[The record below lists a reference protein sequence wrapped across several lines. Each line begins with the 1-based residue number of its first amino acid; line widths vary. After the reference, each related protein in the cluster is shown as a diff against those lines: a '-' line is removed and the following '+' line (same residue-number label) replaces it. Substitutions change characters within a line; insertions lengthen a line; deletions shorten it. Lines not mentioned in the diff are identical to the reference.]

1 MLYFLVFWRSQL
13 YNQTF
18 ETAMIKNFNFIL
30 ACLFMISACQPTDK
44 KQSTP
49 SGISEVTISSAI
61 KAVSEK
67 IPDSNAALLEKGI
80 KHAASLW
87 RDTDG
92 TPEDFIKF
100 CSENYIANPAKKEAS
115 FTRFSEYLESL
126 YGHFNKLSLDMQ
138 ENVQLQKG
146 EVLPIDPLFAG
157 YNPGAHLMNDFY
169 DNKIAFI
176 VALNFPYYSTEEKN
190 QLGASWSSLE
200 WGYARMGDVFSS
212 HVPSELVQLSSKV
225 TAEADAYIA
234 DYNIYMGNLL
244 NKDSKKL
251 FPENMV
257 LLSHW
262 NLRDEIKANYA
273 NKEVGFEKQGL
284 IYQVMQR
291 IVDQSIPKVVINSG
305 KQDWNPVTNE
315 VFVSGTKTE
324 SAAETDG
331 RYQQILNNFHVY
343 QAVDK
348 YSPTMPTAI
357 QRAFS
362 AGMQIPQP
370 EVEKLFT
377 EFLGSPQIKE
387 VAAIIKKRLG
397 RKLSPWDIW
406 YDGFKARSSIS
417 EESLNQITEKKYP
430 NAKALEADLENLL
443 LKLGFT
449 KEKAAFIASRVSVD
463 PARGSGHAWGAQ
475 MKAEKAHL
483 RTRIP
488 ATGMNYK
495 GYNIAVHEFGHN
507 VEQTISL
514 NNVPNYM
521 INGVPNTAFTEAL
534 AFVFQ
539 ERDLFLLNMKDTNP
553 EKEYLKTVD
562 IFWSLYEIMG
572 VSLVDMKMWQWL
584 YANPNSTA
592 IQLKDAVLQIS
603 KAVWNSYY
611 APVFGMKDQTILGI
625 YSHMINSPMYLP
637 NYAFGHLIHFQLEE
651 HFKTHEFAP
660 EVLRIFALGQLTPN
674 EWMKQAVGTPLSNE
688 AILKATQTAV
698 EKLK

>member
-1 MLYFLVFWRSQL
+1 
-13 YNQTF
+13 
-18 ETAMIKNFNFIL
+18 MIKYFIFTL
-30 ACLFMISACQPTDK
+30 VCLVMISACQPSEK
-44 KQSTP
+44 KQITP
-49 SGISEVTISSAI
+49 AGISEATIAATI
-61 KAVSEK
+61 KAISEK
-67 IPDSNAALLEKGI
+67 NQGSAAAMIEKGV

-87 RDTDG
+87 RDADG
-92 TPEDFIKF
+92 TPEDFINF
-100 CSENYIANPAKKEAS
+100 CNENFIADATKKEAS
-115 FTRFSEYLESL
+115 FKRFSEYLESL
-126 YGHFNKLSLDMQ
+126 YGHFNKMSLDMQ

-169 DNKIAFI
+169 GNKIAFI

-190 QLGASWSSLE
+190 QLGDKWTPLE
-200 WGYARMGDVFSS
+200 WGYARLGDVFNSR
-212 HVPSELVQLSSKV
+212 VPSELVQQSSKIA
-225 TAEADAYIA
+225 AETDAYIA

-244 NKDSKKL
+244 NKDNKKL
-251 FPENMV
+251 FPEKMV

-262 NLRDEIKANYA
+262 NLRDEIKADYA
-273 NKEVGFEKQGL
+273 NKETGFEKQGL

-305 KQDWNPVTNE
+305 KQDWNPNTNE
-315 VFVSGTKTE
+315 VSVSGKKIE

-331 RYQQILNNFHVY
+331 RYQQILNTFHVY

-370 EVEKLFT
+370 EIEKQFT
-377 EFLGSPQIKE
+377 EFLASPQIKE
-387 VAAIIKKRLG
+387 VAAIIQKRLG
-397 RKLSPWDIW
+397 RELSPWDIW
-406 YDGFKARSSIS
+406 YDGFKTRSSIN
-417 EESLNQITEKKYP
+417 EEMLNSITEKKYP
-430 NAKALEADLENLL
+430 NAKALEADLGNIL

-463 PARGSGHAWGAQ
+463 PARGSGHAWGAS
-475 MKAEKAHL
+475 MKVEKAHL

-495 GYNIAVHEFGHN
+495 GYNIAIHEFGHN

-514 NNVPNYM
+514 NDVPNYM

-539 ERDLFLLNMKDTNP
+539 ERDLFLLNMKDNNP
-553 EKEYLKTVD
+553 EKEYLKTLD

-592 IQLKDAVLQIS
+592 IQLCDAVLQIS
-603 KAVWNSYY
+603 KDVWNSYY

-625 YSHMINSPMYLP
+625 YSHMVNSPMYLP

-674 EWMKQAVGTPLSNE
+674 EWMKQAVGAPLSNE
-688 AILKATQTAV
+688 AILKAAEVAV
-698 EKLK
+698 AKMK

>member
-1 MLYFLVFWRSQL
+1 
-13 YNQTF
+13 
-18 ETAMIKNFNFIL
+18 MIKNFIFIL
-30 ACLFMISACQPTDK
+30 ACFVMISACQPTE
-44 KQSTP
+44 KQQSA
-49 SGISEVTISSAI
+49 SGVITEATVLCTVKAISEKNKNCNVPS
-61 KAVSEK
+61 
-67 IPDSNAALLEKGI
+67 LEKGV

-87 RDTDG
+87 RVDDG
-92 TPEDFIKF
+92 TPANFIQF
-100 CSENYIANPAKKEAS
+100 CTENYLADPAKKEAS
-115 FTRFSEYLESL
+115 FKRLSEYMESL

-146 EVLPIDPLFAG
+146 EVLSIDPLFAG
-157 YNPGAHLMNDFY
+157 YNPGAHLINDFY

-190 QLGASWSSLE
+190 QLGSKWSPLE
-200 WGYARMGDVFSS
+200 WGYARLGDVFSS
-212 HVPSELVQLSSKV
+212 RVPSELVQLSSKV
-225 TAEADAYIA
+225 AAETDAYIA
-234 DYNIYMGNLL
+234 DYNIYMGHLL
-244 NKDSKKL
+244 NKNNQKL

-273 NKEVGFEKQGL
+273 NKEIGFEKQGL

-305 KQDWNPVTNE
+305 KQDWNPITNE
-315 VFVSGTKTE
+315 VTVSGKKTE
-324 SAAETDG
+324 SPAETDG
-331 RYQQILNNFHVY
+331 RYQQILNTFHSY
-343 QAVDK
+343 QAIDK
-348 YSPTMPTAI
+348 YSPDMPTAI

-377 EFLGSPQIKE
+377 EFLASPQIKE
-387 VAAIIKKRLG
+387 VAAIIQKRLG
-397 RKLSPWDIW
+397 RDLAPWDIW
-406 YDGFKARSSIS
+406 FDGFKARSSIN
-417 EESLNQITEKKYP
+417 EESLNAITEKKYP
-430 NAKALEADLENLL
+430 NAKALEDDLGNIL

-514 NNVPNYM
+514 NDVPNYM

-539 ERDLFLLNMKDTNP
+539 ERDLFLLNMKDNNP
-553 EKEYLKTVD
+553 DKEYLKTLD
-562 IFWSLYEIMG
+562 IFWSMYEIMG
-572 VSLVDMKMWQWL
+572 VSMVDMKMWQWL

-592 IQLKDAVLQIS
+592 VQLRDALLQIS
-603 KAVWNSYY
+603 KDVWNSYY
-611 APVFGMKDQTILGI
+611 APVFGMKDQTILGV
-625 YSHMINSPMYLP
+625 YSHMVNSPMYLP
-637 NYAFGHLIHFQLEE
+637 NYAFGDLIHFQLEE

-674 EWMKQAVGTPLSNE
+674 EWMKQAVGAPLSNE
-688 AILKATQTAV
+688 AILKAADLAIA
-698 EKLK
+698 KLKAP

>member
-1 MLYFLVFWRSQL
+1 
-13 YNQTF
+13 
-18 ETAMIKNFNFIL
+18 
-30 ACLFMISACQPTDK
+30 
-44 KQSTP
+44 
-49 SGISEVTISSAI
+49 
-61 KAVSEK
+61 
-67 IPDSNAALLEKGI
+67 
-80 KHAASLW
+80 
-87 RDTDG
+87 
-92 TPEDFIKF
+92 
-100 CSENYIANPAKKEAS
+100 
-115 FTRFSEYLESL
+115 
-126 YGHFNKLSLDMQ
+126 
-138 ENVQLQKG
+138 
-146 EVLPIDPLFAG
+146 
-157 YNPGAHLMNDFY
+157 
-169 DNKIAFI
+169 
-176 VALNFPYYSTEEKN
+176 
-190 QLGASWSSLE
+190 
-200 WGYARMGDVFSS
+200 
-212 HVPSELVQLSSKV
+212 
-225 TAEADAYIA
+225 
-234 DYNIYMGNLL
+234 
-244 NKDSKKL
+244 
-251 FPENMV
+251 MV

-273 NKEVGFEKQGL
+273 DKEVGFEKQGL

-291 IVDQSIPKVVINSG
+291 IVDQTIPKVVINSG
-305 KQDWNPVTNE
+305 KQDWNPITNE

-331 RYQQILNNFHVY
+331 RYQKILNNFHVY
-343 QAVDK
+343 QSVDP
-348 YSPTMPTAI
+348 YNPTMNTAI

-377 EFLGSPQIKE
+377 KFLGSPQIQE
-387 VAAIIKKRLG
+387 VAGIIKKRLG
-397 RKLSPWDIW
+397 RELSPWDIW

-430 NAKALEADLENLL
+430 NAKALEADLGNLL

-463 PARGSGHAWGAQ
+463 PARGSGHAWGAS

-514 NNVPNYM
+514 NDVPNYM

-539 ERDLFLLNMKDTNP
+539 ERDLFLLNMKNTNP

-592 IQLKDAVLQIS
+592 IQLRDAVLQIS
-603 KAVWNSYY
+603 KDVWNSYY

-625 YSHMINSPMYLP
+625 YSHMVNSPMYLP
-637 NYAFGHLIHFQLEE
+637 NYAFGHLIHFQMEE
-651 HFKTHEFAP
+651 HFKTHEFAA
-660 EVLRIFALGQLTPN
+660 EVLRLFALGQLTPN

-688 AILKATQTAV
+688 AILKATQEAV

>member
-1 MLYFLVFWRSQL
+1 
-13 YNQTF
+13 
-18 ETAMIKNFNFIL
+18 MIKNFIFIL
-30 ACLFMISACQPTDK
+30 ACFVMISACQPTE
-44 KQSTP
+44 KQQSA
-49 SGISEVTISSAI
+49 SGVITEATVLCTVKAISEKNKNCNV
-61 KAVSEK
+61 
-67 IPDSNAALLEKGI
+67 PLLEKGV

-87 RDTDG
+87 RVDDG
-92 TPEDFIKF
+92 TPANFIQF
-100 CSENYIANPAKKEAS
+100 CTENYLADPAKKEAS
-115 FTRFSEYLESL
+115 FKRLSEYMESL

-146 EVLPIDPLFAG
+146 EVLSIDPLFAG
-157 YNPGAHLMNDFY
+157 YNPGAHLINDFY

-190 QLGASWSSLE
+190 QLGSKWSPLE
-200 WGYARMGDVFSS
+200 WGYARLGDVFSS
-212 HVPSELVQLSSKV
+212 RVPSELVQLSSKV
-225 TAEADAYIA
+225 AAETDAYIA
-234 DYNIYMGNLL
+234 DYNIYMGHLL
-244 NKDSKKL
+244 NKNNQKL

-273 NKEVGFEKQGL
+273 NKEIGFEKQGL

-305 KQDWNPVTNE
+305 KQDWNPITNE
-315 VFVSGTKTE
+315 VTVSGKKTE
-324 SAAETDG
+324 SPAETDG
-331 RYQQILNNFHVY
+331 RYQQILNTFHSY
-343 QAVDK
+343 QAIDK
-348 YSPTMPTAI
+348 YSPDMPTAI

-377 EFLGSPQIKE
+377 EFLASPQIKE
-387 VAAIIKKRLG
+387 VAAIIQKRLG
-397 RKLSPWDIW
+397 RDLAPWDIW
-406 YDGFKARSSIS
+406 FDGFKARSSIN
-417 EESLNQITEKKYP
+417 EESLNAITEKKYP
-430 NAKALEADLENLL
+430 NAKALEDDLGNIL

-507 VEQTISL
+507 VEQTISM
-514 NNVPNYM
+514 NDVPNYM

-539 ERDLFLLNMKDTNP
+539 ERDLFLLNMKDNNP
-553 EKEYLKTVD
+553 DKEYLKTLD

-572 VSLVDMKMWQWL
+572 VSMVDMKMWQWL

-592 IQLKDAVLQIS
+592 VQLRDALFQIS
-603 KAVWNSYY
+603 KDVWNSYY
-611 APVFGMKDQTILGI
+611 APVFGMKDQTILGV
-625 YSHMINSPMYLP
+625 YSHMVNSPMYLP
-637 NYAFGHLIHFQLEE
+637 NYAFGDLIHFQLEE

-674 EWMKQAVGTPLSNE
+674 EWMKQAVGAPLSNE
-688 AILKATQTAV
+688 AILKAADLAIA
-698 EKLK
+698 KLKAP